1 MKNIVALVPD
11 RDRSHTLA
19 QTLHIWNP
27 TVLSTSFSPRPVWP
41 RRLLGLITEV
51 RAGEAGPALTLFA
64 TIFLVLCAYYFIKP
78 VREGWLSVSAVAGLS
93 KMEIK
98 AYSSFAQTLVLLA
111 VIPFYARLTSRWAR
125 RDLIG
130 RVGLFFGANLL
141 LFWLLQPGLLVQQV
155 PYLGVVFYVWT
166 GIFAVTLVAQ
176 FWSFAADLYGEERG
190 KRLFPLIAL
199 GASSGAV
206 VGSWLGERLVKGLA
220 VETFH
225 LLLIATIPLLA
236 ALALAR
242 WVDRHG
248 VSVHQAGAEAGIQA
262 AAPDTGGAYGL
273 ILRTHYLRL
282 TALMVFSMF
291 WVMTNGENILFA
303 LVQRAMETE
312 DAAAVKAATT
322 AFYGNLYFWVNLTGL
337 LLQAFVVSRLQRWG
351 GFGALMLTPPLVSLA
366 GYGAMAAESALAVVT
381 AAKTA
386 ENGTNYSINNTA
398 RQVLWLPTTREMIY
412 KAKAAIDTLCVRFGD
427 GLAALTVLVG
437 TRVLKIEV
445 DGFIWFNMAL
455 IGLWLFLAVL
465 VVREHRRLS
474 DSPLPE

>member
-1 MKNIVALVPD
+1 MPE
-11 RDRSHTLA
+11 S
-19 QTLHIWNP
+19 P
-27 TVLSTSFSPRPVWP
+27 TRHATWH
-41 RRLLGLITEV
+41 RRLLALVTEV
-51 RAGEAGPALTLFA
+51 RPGETGPALILFA

-78 VREGWLSVSAVAGLS
+78 VREGWLSVSVIAGLS
-93 KMEIK
+93 KIEIK

-111 VIPFYARLTSRWAR
+111 VIPFYARLTTRWTR
-125 RDLIG
+125 RDLIS
-130 RVGLFFGANLL
+130 RVGLFFGANLV
-141 LFWLLQPGLLVQQV
+141 LFWLLHPGLLFQQV

-176 FWSFAADLYGEERG
+176 FWSFAADIYGEERG

-206 VGSWLGERLVKGLA
+206 VGSWLGERLIKDLTL
-220 VETFH
+220 ETFH
-225 LLLIATIPLLA
+225 LLLVAGAPLLA

-248 VSVHQAGAEAGIQA
+248 VNANHVGAEADGSA
-262 AAPDTGGAYGL
+262 AAPDTAGAYAL
-273 ILRTHYLRL
+273 IMRTRYLRL
-282 TALMVFSMF
+282 TALMVFAMF

-303 LVQRAMETE
+303 LVQRALEETGA
-312 DAAAVKAATT
+312 DTAATKLGTT

-366 GYGAMAAESALAVVT
+366 GYGAMASSGALAVVT

-398 RQVLWLPTTREMIY
+398 RQVLWLPTSREMIY
-412 KAKAAIDTLCVRFGD
+412 KAKAAIDTVCVRFGD
-427 GLAALTVLVG
+427 GLAALTVLIG
-437 TRVLKIEV
+437 TRILQLQV
-445 DGFIWFNMAL
+445 DSFITFNIIL
-455 IGLWLFLAVL
+455 IGLWLLLAIM
-465 VVREHRRLS
+465 VVREHRRLVHDPIRETPS
-474 DSPLPE
+474 R

>member
-1 MKNIVALVPD
+1 MSD
-11 RDRSHTLA
+11 S
-19 QTLHIWNP
+19 
-27 TVLSTSFSPRPVWP
+27 SWP
-41 RRLLGLITEV
+41 RRLLNLITEV
-51 RAGEAGPALTLFA
+51 RPGEAGPALLLFCN
-64 TIFLVLCAYYFIKP
+64 IFLVLCAYYFIKP
-78 VREGWLSVSAVAGLS
+78 VREGWLSVSVVADLS
-93 KMEIK
+93 KIEIK
-98 AYSSFAQTLVLLA
+98 AYSSFAQTLLLFA
-111 VIPFYARLTSRWAR
+111 VIPFYAQLTTRWAR
-125 RDLIG
+125 RDLIT

-141 LFWLLQPGLLVQQV
+141 LFWLFHPGFLVQQV

-206 VGSWLGERLVKGLA
+206 VGSWLGERLVKELS

-225 LLLIATIPLLA
+225 LLLIAGIPLLA

-248 VSVHQAGAEAGIQA
+248 VSTQHAGAVHGVHA
-262 AAPDTGGAYGL
+262 AAPDTAGAYRL
-273 ILRTHYLRL
+273 ILRTRYLRL
-282 TALMVFSMF
+282 TALMVFAMF

-303 LVQRAMETE
+303 LVQRALEAE
-312 DAAAVKAATT
+312 GADAAATKTGTT
-322 AFYGNLYFWVNLTGL
+322 TFYGNLYFWVNLTGL

-351 GFGALMLTPPLVSLA
+351 GFRALMLTPPLVSLI

-398 RQVLWLPTTREMIY
+398 RQVLWLPTTKEMLY

-427 GLAALTVLVG
+427 GLAALTVLLG
-437 TRVLKIEV
+437 TRVWQVEV
-445 DGFIWFNMAL
+445 SGFILFNTVL
-455 IGLWLFLAVL
+455 IGLWLLLAVL
-465 VVREHRRLS
+465 VVREHRRLLEH
-474 DSPLPE
+474 PLPEKIPE